1 MNKLFLKEKPFQTDN
16 DATGEDIEKLWELCL
31 RVDDSIEEII
41 LHFDMLYVSILFLYF
56 NC

>member
-31 RVDDSIEEII
+31 RVDDSIEAII
-41 LHFDMLYVSILFLYF
+41 LYFDMLDVSILFFYS